1 MEKVSFQSRRIDKG
15 IMVLR
20 SQSSMAHFMASKLL
34 TLLQYIT
41 PYTSNSSYKNALS
54 ANACDVRIQPT
65 SQHRQ
70 NDSWSFDSYVIMD
83 ILITIWDP

>member
-20 SQSSMAHFMASKLL
+20 SQSSMARFMASKLL
-34 TLLQYIT
+34 TLLQSIT
-41 PYTSNSSYKNALS
+41 PSTSYKNALS
-54 ANACDVRIQPT
+54 ANACDVCIQPT

-70 NDSWSFDSYVIMD
+70 NDTWAFDSYVITD
-83 ILITIWDP
+83 ILVTVWDP